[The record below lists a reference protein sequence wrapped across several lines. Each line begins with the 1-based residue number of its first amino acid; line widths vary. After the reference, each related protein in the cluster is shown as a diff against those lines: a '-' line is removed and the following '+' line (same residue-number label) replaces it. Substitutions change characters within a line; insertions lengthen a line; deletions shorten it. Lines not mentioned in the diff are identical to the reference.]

1 MEEVIDEQVG
11 GKLLGHGV
19 YGCAFM
25 PPLLC
30 RGEVRPRNRTFVTK
44 LGRKEDLQGD
54 FNKLKYLAD
63 TVPKAEEY
71 FSVPKNKTLCQPA
84 IKQLE
89 SKEEIE
95 RCLRETD
102 AISSYQLQGLRI
114 LNMNFVGKTIRSD
127 GAITSRTNI
136 WKVGH
141 HLLEGLTLLMV
152 NGIVH
157 GDLHSDNVAIDALGT
172 VRILDFG
179 NSIFMRSMRD
189 IKERDLENIF
199 SRPFES
205 LEEMT
210 RYNQEP
216 PEVPLYNAF
225 FNNQNLNSVV
235 EGIFINRPKLVRN
248 LQLVLGISRDAIKKQ
263 VREYRTNTAY
273 FEDNPNLVEWWKH
286 HWHTYDAWSGGY
298 ILLGLLMDLHTM
310 GVKFDS
316 GRLNKMKEALRGLL
330 NFNCIKRLNAAQA
343 LAIWDSPNNPIITKY
358 AKSWIS

>member
-1 MEEVIDEQVG
+1 MEDSEYDQTG

-30 RGEVRPRNRTFVTK
+30 RGETRHRNKTWVTK
-44 LGRKEDLQGD
+44 LGRREDLQGD

-63 TVPKAEEY
+63 TVPRAEDY
-71 FSVPKNKTLCQPA
+71 FSIPKNKTLCQPA
-84 IKQLE
+84 AQQLE
-89 SKEEIE
+89 DKEEIA

-127 GAITSRTNI
+127 GAITNRTNL
-136 WKVGH
+136 WTSGK

-157 GDLHSDNVAIDALGT
+157 GDLHSDNVAIDPQGT
-172 VRILDFG
+172 IRIIDFG
-179 NSIFMRSMRD
+179 NAIFMRSMRD

-235 EGIFINRPKLVRN
+235 DGIFMNRPKLIRN
-248 LQLVLGISRDAIKKQ
+248 LQVVLGITKETVKNQ
-263 VREYRTNTAY
+263 VREYRSNTAY

-298 ILLGLLMDLHTM
+298 ILLGLLMDQHLM
-310 GVKFDS
+310 GVKFDA
-316 GRLNKMKEALRGLL
+316 GRLTKMKEALRGLL
-330 NFNCIKRLNAAQA
+330 NFNCIKRFNAAKA
-343 LAIWDSPNNPIITKY
+343 LAVWDSPSNPIIVKY
-358 AKSWIS
+358 AKKWL